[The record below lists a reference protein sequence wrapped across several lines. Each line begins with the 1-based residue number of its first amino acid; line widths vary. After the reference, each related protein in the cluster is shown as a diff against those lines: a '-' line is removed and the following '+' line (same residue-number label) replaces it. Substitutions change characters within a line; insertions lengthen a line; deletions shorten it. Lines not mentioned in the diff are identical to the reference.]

1 MNKNT
6 KTALIIGGIIAVLII
21 ATPLAAGC
29 VVGDAGYDYGMMGGS
44 GWWWF
49 MPILVIIFLG
59 LIIWAVVA
67 LIRGQS
73 GSQSTGADSALEVL
87 KRRYARGDI
96 DKEEYEQKKKDL
108 S

>member
-29 VVGDAGYDYGMMGGS
+29 VVGGTGYDYGMMGG
-44 GWWWF
+44 GGWWF
-49 MPILVIIFLG
+49 MPILGIIFLG

-73 GSQSTGADSALEVL
+73 GSQSTGADSALEML

>member
-29 VVGDAGYDYGMMGGS
+29 VVGGTGYDYGMMGGS

-49 MPILVIIFLG
+49 MPILGIIFLG

-67 LIRGQS
+67 LIQGQG
-73 GSQSTGADSALEVL
+73 GSQSTGADSALEIL

>member
-6 KTALIIGGIIAVLII
+6 KTALIIGGVIAALLV
-21 ATPLAAGC
+21 AAPLAAGC
-29 VVGDAGYDYGMMGGS
+29 VVGDTGHDYGMMGGY
-44 GWWWF
+44 GGWWF
-49 MPILVIIFLG
+49 MSILGIIFLG

-67 LIRGQS
+67 LTKGQS
-73 GSQSTGADSALEVL
+73 GSQSPGADSALEML
-87 KRRYARGDI
+87 KRRYARGEI

>member
-29 VVGDAGYDYGMMGGS
+29 VIGGTGYDYGMMGGS

-49 MPILVIIFLG
+49 MPILGIIFLG

-67 LIRGQS
+67 LIRGQ
-73 GSQSTGADSALEVL
+73 GGPQSTGADSALEIL

>member
-6 KTALIIGGIIAVLII
+6 KTALIIGGVIVALIV
-21 ATPLAAGC
+21 AAPLAAGC
-29 VVGDAGYDYGMMGGS
+29 VIGDAGYDYGMMGG
-44 GWWWF
+44 GGWWF
-49 MPILVIIFLG
+49 MPILGIIFLG

-73 GSQSTGADSALEVL
+73 GSQSAGVDSAMEML
-87 KRRYARGDI
+87 KRRYARGEI

>member
-6 KTALIIGGIIAVLII
+6 KTALIIGGVIVALIV
-21 ATPLAAGC
+21 AAPLAAGC
-29 VVGDAGYDYGMMGGS
+29 VIGDAGYDYGMMGGG
-44 GWWWF
+44 GWWF
-49 MPILVIIFLG
+49 VPILVIIFLG

-73 GSQSTGADSALEVL
+73 GSQNTGADSAPEIL

>member
-6 KTALIIGGIIAVLII
+6 KTALIIGGVIAVLLV
-21 ATPLAAGC
+21 AAPLAAGC
-29 VVGDAGYDYGMMGGS
+29 VVGGAGYDYGMMGGY
-44 GWWWF
+44 GGWWF
-49 MPILVIIFLG
+49 MPILGIIFLG

-67 LIRGQS
+67 LVRGQS
-73 GSQSTGADSALEVL
+73 GSQSPGADSALEIL